1 MLLGVPVSSVVSELM
16 RRIGEGVCVYVVY
29 VHSMCEMCD
38 GLSKTVDN
46 SKLGATKVKP
56 QARNLMRDFVC
67 SLSMCM
73 HACNES

>member
-1 MLLGVPVSSVVSELM
+1 M
-16 RRIGEGVCVYVVY
+16 YVVY
-29 VHSMCEMCD
+29 VHSICEICD

-46 SKLGATKVKP
+46 SKLGAAKAKP
-56 QARNLMRDFVC
+56 QACSLMRDLVC

>member
-29 VHSMCEMCD
+29 VHSIYEICD

-46 SKLGATKVKP
+46 SKLGVAKAKP
-56 QARNLMRDFVC
+56 QACSLMRDFVC

>member
-1 MLLGVPVSSVVSELM
+1 
-16 RRIGEGVCVYVVY
+16 VYVVY
-29 VHSMCEMCD
+29 VHSMYEMCD

-46 SKLGATKVKP
+46 SKLGAAKAKP